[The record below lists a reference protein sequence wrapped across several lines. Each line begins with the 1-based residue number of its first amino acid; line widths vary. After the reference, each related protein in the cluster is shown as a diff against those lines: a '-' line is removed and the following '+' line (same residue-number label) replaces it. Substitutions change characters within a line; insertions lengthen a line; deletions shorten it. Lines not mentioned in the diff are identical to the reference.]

1 MTRLS
6 QRERKRDTSRKGE
19 ENSPSA
25 RPLRVLMVCPR
36 YLPDIGGIE
45 THVYE
50 IAQRLSRRDSFDIT
64 VLTTDRTRRL
74 PRQEVLDGIA
84 VLRVPAWPPR
94 RDYYFAPGITPVVAQ
109 HDRWDLVHCQG
120 IHTPVPVLTML
131 AARRADVPYVV
142 TFHTGG
148 HSLRHRNAMRS
159 TQWRLLGLLLRNAV
173 SLVGVSR
180 FEAAILSEQARLRG
194 KAITVIRNGGTLP
207 PTPAGVAAVSGR
219 IVSSGRLERYKG
231 HHRVIEALPHVI
243 RDVPDAHLHVLGSG
257 PYEANLRALARRLG
271 VVDRVTIT
279 YLPPADRLGMA
290 RALAESSVVAALSDY
305 EAHPVAVMEALS
317 IGRPVV
323 GFDIAGI
330 GELVSEGWVQGV
342 SRGASAISIARSL
355 VDAMS
360 ATSLLDPAKLPT
372 WDSCADEL
380 AQVYLASVEHRPP
393 SGTTHPLLKD
403 RRLNGQAST
412 PERGS

>member
-1 MTRLS
+1 MARLS
-6 QRERKRDTSRKGE
+6 QRDSGRKE
-19 ENSPSA
+19 AENSPSA

-50 IAQRLSRRDSFDIT
+50 IARRLSQRDGFDIT

-74 PRQEVLDGIA
+74 PRQEALEGIT
-84 VLRVPAWPPR
+84 VLRVPAWPR
-94 RDYYFAPGITPVVAQ
+94 GRDYYFAPGITAVVAQ
-109 HDRWDLVHCQG
+109 RDRWDLVHCQG

-131 AARRADVPYVV
+131 AARRVGIPYVV

-159 TQWRLLGLLLRNAV
+159 AQWRLLGGLLRNAV

-180 FEAAILSEQARLRG
+180 FEAELLSKQAHLND
-194 KAITVIRNGGTLP
+194 KAITVIRNGGSLP
-207 PTPAGVAAVSGR
+207 PAPAGAMAVSGR

-231 HHRVIEALPHVI
+231 HHRVIEALPHVL

-257 PYEANLRALARRLG
+257 PYEANLRELARLLG

-279 YLPPADRLGMA
+279 HIPPADRLGMA
-290 RALAESSVVAALSDY
+290 TALAESSVVAALSDY
-305 EAHPVAVMEALS
+305 EAHPVAVMEALGV
-317 IGRPVV
+317 GRPVV
-323 GFDIAGI
+323 GYDIAGI

-342 SRGASAISIARSL
+342 SRGASAVNIARSL

-360 ATSLLDPAKLPT
+360 ATSLLDSAKLPT

-380 AQVYLASVEHRPP
+380 AQVYLASAEHRRLSDTPHSP
-393 SGTTHPLLKD
+393 S
-403 RRLNGQAST
+403 RNRLNGQAPT
-412 PERGS
+412 AERRR